1 MADTDTHTGASHT
14 GTGALAEATTP
25 QRLMEL
31 FSRRAAAGDLD
42 GLVELY
48 EPDAVFEPA
57 PGVTCAG
64 HDAIRAALAE
74 LLVIEPRISY
84 AGEPGVLET
93 GDVALV
99 SNDWMMTGTAPDG
112 TTVRQGGISADL
124 VRRRAD
130 GTWRV
135 LIDQPRGHEQPA
147 AAGEVTAP

>member
-1 MADTDTHTGASHT
+1 MTDTHTDAAG
-14 GTGALAEATTP
+14 LAGATTP

-31 FSRRAAAGDLD
+31 FSQRAAAGDLD

-48 EPDAVFEPA
+48 EADAVFEPA

-74 LLVIEPRISY
+74 LLVIGPRITY
-84 AGEPGVLET
+84 RGEPSVLAT

-99 SNDWMMTGTAPDG
+99 SNDWTMTGTAPDG
-112 TTVRQGGISADL
+112 TEVCQGGVSADL

-135 LIDQPRGHEQPA
+135 LIDQPRGQEQTAAPTA
-147 AAGEVTAP
+147 EAAGVTAP